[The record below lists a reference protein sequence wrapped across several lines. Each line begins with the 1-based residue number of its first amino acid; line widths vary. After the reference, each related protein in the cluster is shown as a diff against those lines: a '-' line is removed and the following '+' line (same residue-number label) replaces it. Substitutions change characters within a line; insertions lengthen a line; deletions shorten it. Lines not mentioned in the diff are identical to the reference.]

1 MSDKTQNRD
10 KPARPKSPVDKAGE
24 LARQI
29 WLAGVGAYGQAF
41 DETQEK
47 VSKRVARVSEET
59 SKLFD
64 DLVSR
69 GNDLEQRLGE
79 LGTLG
84 KIGAEAGAEKL
95 RRSADMSLS
104 LEDRLARMRDML
116 GLAPAAR
123 AADDRLEKMQ
133 ADIAALH
140 VKVDALIAAQGA
152 SPKRKSPAKKT
163 VSKKTS
169 AKAAA
174 KRAPKKAAKKTG
186 TQKKTSAKKPAK
198 RA

>member
-1 MSDKTQNRD
+1 MSEKSSNRGKPKT
-10 KPARPKSPVDKAGE
+10 PVDKAGE

-47 VSKRVARVSEET
+47 VTKRVARVSEET
-59 SKLFD
+59 TKLFD

-84 KIGAEAGAEKL
+84 KMGAEVGAEKL

-104 LEDRLARMRDML
+104 LEDRLSRMRDML
-116 GLAPAAR
+116 GLAPTGQIAE
-123 AADDRLEKMQ
+123 DKLDRMQ

-140 VKVDALIAAQGA
+140 AKVDALIAAQDKA
-152 SPKRKSPAKKT
+152 PKRKTSSKKPSAKKAA
-163 VSKKTS
+163 SKKT
-169 AKAAA
+169 AK
-174 KRAPKKAAKKTG
+174 KKTPTRKKSAAKKT
-186 TQKKTSAKKPAK
+186 AKQA
-198 RA
+198 